1 MKRIR
6 KFMTAASVLTAM
18 MAIALLVADVYHP
31 GVATC
36 VLEDGTK
43 GANSTPQAVSKSK
56 AGKAGASSSGKTTRT
71 QKAAAKAKT
80 DTKPDAD
87 KKQTAVTPEVEA
99 VEVKGER
106 KQSAAAGG
114 GELAALNSRL
124 LQDINE
130 LRASV
135 GLSALTMD
143 GDLLAI
149 AAVRSGEASALWSHT
164 RPDGTQGC
172 DMISSNK
179 WRGENLSYVKYAA
192 FNGTD
197 TEQVTAADYM
207 FANLKASP
215 THYDNMVFGSF
226 TRIGIHTTKTT
237 DGSGVKLTTAYMFS
251 N

>member
-31 GVATC
+31 GAAAY
-36 VLEDGTK
+36 VLEEGTK
-43 GANSTPQAVSKSK
+43 GANSTPQTASKSK
-56 AGKAGASSSGKTTRT
+56 ARKVSASSSGKTTKA
-71 QKAAAKAKT
+71 QKAATKAKA
-80 DTKPDAD
+80 DTKPDMD
-87 KKQTAVTPEVEA
+87 TKQTAVTPDVEA

-106 KQSAAAGG
+106 KQSASAG

-172 DMISSNK
+172 DMISANK

-197 TEQVTAADYM
+197 GEQVTAADYM

-226 TRIGIHTTKTT
+226 TKIGIHTTKTT

>member
-1 MKRIR
+1 MERIR
-6 KFMTAASVLTAM
+6 KFMTVASVLTAM
-18 MAIALLVADVYHP
+18 MAIALLVADVYHL
-31 GVATC
+31 GAATY
-36 VLEDGTK
+36 VLEEGTK
-43 GANSTPQAVSKSK
+43 GANSTPQAASKSK
-56 AGKAGASSSGKTTRT
+56 GKVSASSSGKTTRA
-71 QKAAAKAKT
+71 QKAATKAKT
-80 DTKPDAD
+80 DTKSDED
-87 KKQTAVTPEVEA
+87 TKQAAAPPEVEA
-99 VEVKGER
+99 VDVKGER
-106 KQSAAAGG
+106 KQSAAVGG

-135 GLSALTMD
+135 GLPALIMD

-164 RPDGTQGC
+164 RPNGAQGC

-197 TEQVTAADYM
+197 GEQVTAADYM

-226 TRIGIHTTKTT
+226 TKIGIHTTKTT

>member
-18 MAIALLVADVYHP
+18 MAIALLVTDVYHP
-31 GVATC
+31 GAATY
-36 VLEDGTK
+36 VLEEGTK
-43 GANSTPQAVSKSK
+43 GANSTPQTAPKSK
-56 AGKAGASSSGKTTRT
+56 AGKVSASSSGKTAKA
-71 QKAAAKAKT
+71 QKAATKAKT
-80 DTKPDAD
+80 GTKPDVD
-87 KKQTAVTPEVEA
+87 TKQTAVTTPEVEA

-106 KQSAAAGG
+106 KQSAASG

-172 DMISSNK
+172 DMISANK

-197 TEQVTAADYM
+197 AEQVTAADYM

-226 TRIGIHTTKTT
+226 TKIGIHTSKTT